1 MVLSRPHWYLAIL
14 LTTMPAVVHA
24 ESCRAKSE
32 SHIVPLIEL
41 YTAEGCSDCPPAD
54 AWLSKLAAQA
64 DTSQASMLALHVDYW
79 DEHGWPDRFAN
90 PAYSQRQNFRVKLA
104 KKKVIYTP
112 HVMIG
117 AETTV
122 KWNDQ
127 AETSRLLSRARSKRA
142 QVELAMEIDK
152 AQDGLKVSI
161 QALPQKNSA
170 PAGPTPNLMWLALYQ
185 DDLTSSIREG
195 ENKGRTLHHDRVT
208 RVLNGPWAIGTQPVA
223 GEVKIPLEAG
233 ADPAKYGLVLFAE
246 SSTTGAGLQS
256 LSLPLKSCG
265 L

>member
-1 MVLSRPHWYLAIL
+1 MTLTRPGWYLAIL
-14 LTTMPAVVHA
+14 LTAMPAVVNA
-24 ESCRAKSE
+24 ESCRVKSE
-32 SHIVPLIEL
+32 PHIVPLIEL

-54 AWLSKLAAQA
+54 AWLSRLAAQTDA
-64 DTSQASMLALHVDYW
+64 SQASMLALHVDYW

-90 PAYSQRQNFRVKLA
+90 AAYSQRQNFRVKLA

-127 AETSRLLSRARSKRA
+127 AETSRLLSRARSKQA
-142 QVELAMEIDK
+142 QVELAMGVGK
-152 AQDGLKVSI
+152 AKDSLQVSVR
-161 QALPQKNSA
+161 ALPQAKD

-208 RVLNGPWAIGTQPVA
+208 RVLKGPWAIDTQPVA
-223 GEVKIPLEAG
+223 GEVSIPLEAG
-233 ADPAKYGLVLFAE
+233 TDLAKYGLVLFAE

-256 LSLPLKSCG
+256 LSLPLKSCS

>member
-1 MVLSRPHWYLAIL
+1 MPRPHWYLIVL
-14 LTTMPAVVHA
+14 LSSLPAAANA
-24 ESCRAKSE
+24 ESCRVKSE
-32 SHIVPLIEL
+32 SHVVPLIEV

-54 AWLSKLAAQA
+54 TWLSKFAAQT
-64 DTSQASMLALHVDYW
+64 DPSQASMLALHVDYW
-79 DEHGWPDRFAN
+79 DEHGWPDRFAD

-117 AETTV
+117 TETTV

-127 AETSRLLSRARSKRA
+127 AETSRLLSRARSKTA
-142 QVELAMEIDK
+142 QVELAMEVGK
-152 AQDGLKVSI
+152 ADGGLQVSVR
-161 QALPQKNSA
+161 ALPHADA
-170 PAGPTPNLMWLALYQ
+170 PTGPTPNLMWLALYQ
-185 DDLTSSIREG
+185 DDLTSNILEG

-208 RVLNGPWAIGTQPVA
+208 RVLKGPWAINKQLVA
-223 GEVKIPLEAG
+223 GEVKIPLES
-233 ADPAKYGLVLFAE
+233 DFDLAKSGLVLFAE

-256 LSLPLKSCG
+256 LNLPLKACS